1 MDEDDKCFKLVV
13 VDLHMH
19 VIFWWRKESSWE
31 YDLEVARF
39 KRPGKTHSS
48 KAVEGQYKP
57 NSRVR
62 IPNPSESKSYA
73 SAVNGE
79 EKRNTST
86 TQRSDLKSIM
96 LNDSDLIKVEESTKV
111 ELVKVQEVGT
121 MNAVHRLY
129 DVMSEEATNDKE
141 EEANDL
147 EEKKSLCDDNVNEI
161 GLHQV
166 EVSIEEKQ
174 QELNVEVK
182 STHTEEKKQE
192 IEVERKVSYM
202 DDDQEGK
209 SYEVETDPSCPP
221 RFEFLM
227 KLDMHD
233 QQSCEYSNTS
243 KWTNSDDTFFM
254 INVYGPHDTQAK
266 VLLWNTLCTFIMNH
280 ARKYLL
286 FGDLNEVINESERFG
301 SLFSRPDAQCF
312 NSFIDETNLVEIPDL
327 KATVLERGKSDHNPI
342 LLHVEKTDYG
352 PYPFKFFHSWLI
364 RPDFDSMMKEV
375 LADSSTS
382 SVTGTRLKDRLK
394 LLKATDLERK
404 ERLKLLQECKD
415 LDRISGMDLTQKAH
429 SHWDIE
435 GDENTKYFHRLINQ
449 RRSQQMVKGVMIEG
463 VWRSDPVQL
472 DKDASVEEIK
482 NAVWDCGSSKAPGPD
497 GFLFLFLKMY
507 WDLLKDDVVEFISSF
522 LTSGQM
528 SLGDKW
534 RGWIRACLQSART
547 SILVNG
553 SPTKEFSI
561 KRGLRQGDPLSLFL
575 FILVMEGLH
584 VALKDAHQARL
595 IKGVSSEEVV
605 SLASLT
611 GCSPGNL
618 PFKYLGLPIGANM
631 NQVSNWNTLVDRF
644 RTKLSSWKANL
655 LSIGDRLTLIKSVLG
670 SIGIYY
676 MSKFKVPETVNK
688 LLEKLRATF
697 FLGGDNENRKTSW
710 INWPQVLAPKAHVI
724 HGEDGG
730 LISTHYSMHGTWA
743 NVVLTIHDLH
753 NNNII
758 PNNSMRIKLG
768 CGSKLIVGLTIDGI
782 GIGEDTHR
790 GGRMGNVTLILT
802 QQIQQFIKTSMRTMA
817 MALV

>member
-266 VLLWNTLCTFIMNH
+266 VLLWNTLWVNRITI
-280 ARKYLL
+280 
-286 FGDLNEVINESERFG
+286 
-301 SLFSRPDAQCF
+301 
-312 NSFIDETNLVEIPDL
+312 
-327 KATVLERGKSDHNPI
+327 PI

-463 VWRSDPVQL
+463 VWRSDPVQV
-472 DKDASVEEIK
+472 K
-482 NAVWDCGSSKAPGPD
+482 
-497 GFLFLFLKMY
+497 
-507 WDLLKDDVVEFISSF
+507 
-522 LTSGQM
+522 
-528 SLGDKW
+528 
-534 RGWIRACLQSART
+534 
-547 SILVNG
+547 
-553 SPTKEFSI
+553 
-561 KRGLRQGDPLSLFL
+561 
-575 FILVMEGLH
+575 
-584 VALKDAHQARL
+584 
-595 IKGVSSEEVV
+595 
-605 SLASLT
+605 
-611 GCSPGNL
+611 
-618 PFKYLGLPIGANM
+618 
-631 NQVSNWNTLVDRF
+631 
-644 RTKLSSWKANL
+644 
-655 LSIGDRLTLIKSVLG
+655 
-670 SIGIYY
+670 
-676 MSKFKVPETVNK
+676 
-688 LLEKLRATF
+688 
-697 FLGGDNENRKTSW
+697 
-710 INWPQVLAPKAHVI
+710 
-724 HGEDGG
+724 
-730 LISTHYSMHGTWA
+730 
-743 NVVLTIHDLH
+743 
-753 NNNII
+753 
-758 PNNSMRIKLG
+758 
-768 CGSKLIVGLTIDGI
+768 
-782 GIGEDTHR
+782 
-790 GGRMGNVTLILT
+790 
-802 QQIQQFIKTSMRTMA
+802 
-817 MALV
+817 